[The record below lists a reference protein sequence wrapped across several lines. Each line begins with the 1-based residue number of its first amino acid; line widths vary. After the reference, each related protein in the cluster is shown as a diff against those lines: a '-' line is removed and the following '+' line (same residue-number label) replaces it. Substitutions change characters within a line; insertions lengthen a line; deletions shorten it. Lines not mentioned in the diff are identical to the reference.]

1 MADTVAIVSV
11 AATSA
16 VAIAVP
22 FISARLER
30 QRLRHAAHQA
40 QVDELR
46 RLLDECAGHLTEALS
61 LLWDLSLPEITDEKR
76 AAARSA
82 LPAKVDQLVSDSV
95 RLAMRLGDD
104 HEIGDKHV
112 TARDEF
118 IRIEK
123 DQRTKPGVLDNS
135 DVNAFTFALAEY
147 TNACGLVVGVDV
159 GQAPG

>member
-1 MADTVAIVSV
+1 MADAVAIVSV

-30 QRLRHAAHQA
+30 SRLRHAAYQA

-46 RLLDECAGHLTEALS
+46 RLLDECAAHLTEALS

-95 RLAMRLGDD
+95 RLGMRLGDD
-104 HEIGDKHV
+104 HEIRRKHE
-112 TARDEF
+112 TAQHEF
-118 IRIEK
+118 IRIEQH
-123 DQRTKPGVLDNS
+123 QRSKPGVLDHAG
-135 DVNAFTFALAEY
+135 VTAFTNTLMDY
-147 TNACGLVVGVDV
+147 TGACASLLGVDV

>member
-30 QRLRHAAHQA
+30 QRLRHTAYQA

-46 RLLDECAGHLTEALS
+46 RLLDECATHLTEALS

-76 AAARSA
+76 ALARSA
-82 LPAKVDQLVSDSV
+82 LPAKVDQLVSDGV
-95 RLAMRLGDD
+95 RLGMRLGDD
-104 HEIGDKHV
+104 HEIRRKHE
-112 TARDEF
+112 TAQHEF
-118 IRIEK
+118 IRIEQQ
-123 DQRTKPGVLDNS
+123 QRSEPGVLDHA
-135 DVNAFTFALAEY
+135 DVTAFTNALTDY
-147 TNACGLVVGVDV
+147 TAACATLLGVDV